1 MTLQSPPPPS
11 EAPESLTPPKRI
23 FQLPAMDNSAYIA
36 LLRDHAFQ
44 SLFIVAFVISVSL
57 FIYLLVR
64 FDALPDPMPLH
75 FDAFGQPDRIEA
87 KNGIFALPTI
97 GLGVLVINT
106 ALGVIAHLRQRAAAL
121 LLAVGALAVEILMW
135 VAMLNIIG
143 GLV

>member
-11 EAPESLTPPKRI
+11 EAPESLIPPKRI
-23 FQLPAMDNSAYIA
+23 FHLPTMDNSAYIA

-106 ALGVIAHLRQRAAAL
+106 ALGVIAHLRQRAVAL